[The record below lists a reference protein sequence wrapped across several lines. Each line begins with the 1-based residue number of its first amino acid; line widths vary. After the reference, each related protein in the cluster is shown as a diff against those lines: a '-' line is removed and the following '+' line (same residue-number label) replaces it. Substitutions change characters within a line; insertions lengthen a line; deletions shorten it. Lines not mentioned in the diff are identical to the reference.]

1 MEGWEGDQRMGSGL
15 ADGGI
20 GGRGN
25 PFIRLKSAGRF
36 GGEKTVHEW
45 GNEYSNGDG
54 SRSDIRGLNSWMVGV
69 HNFND
74 TLRGDVQ
81 SP

>member
-1 MEGWEGDQRMGSGL
+1 MEESAG
-15 ADGGI
+15 GGI
-20 GGRGN
+20 
-25 PFIRLKSAGRF
+25 RLHRPAVGAGVRLISAGRF
-36 GGEKTVHEW
+36 GGETVHEW

-54 SRSDIRGLNSWMVGV
+54 ARSGIRGLNSWMVGV